1 MIATHDETRQ
11 TLLSLRKREGRGKE
25 GRKEEAR
32 RGRGVKG
39 CVNLVSSPID
49 PLEFRKFR
57 SEGKL
62 FRHRR
67 GRTLFRIQGQRWP
80 GMLTPGKYG
89 TWIFFRVEC
98 EESPYKSSRRV
109 TKKERGEGRK
119 GRERGENNEKKT
131 EATE

>member
-62 FRHRR
+62 FVGVERYSGSRDKD
-67 GRTLFRIQGQRWP
+67 GQG
-80 GMLTPGKYG
+80 
-89 TWIFFRVEC
+89 C
-98 EESPYKSSRRV
+98 
-109 TKKERGEGRK
+109 
-119 GRERGENNEKKT
+119 
-131 EATE
+131 